1 MIRGGK
7 INLSI
12 LGAMQVS
19 EKGDLAN
26 WMIPGKMVKGMGGAM
41 DLVAGVKRVIVLMEH
56 VAKKKDGTEDLKILQ
71 QCTLPLTGVGVVDR
85 IITDL
90 AVMDVTPRGPEGGR
104 AGAGREL
111 RDAAGQDGCQAD
123 SLTAAPMA
131 SNGEAAKVAIYWDF
145 ENLHA
150 VLTDQENGPDH
161 YRANRMSVQ
170 APVVDVVPV
179 LDYAASFG
187 DVIIHR
193 AYGNWQFFSRYR
205 DALNGAGIDLIQMF
219 PRGANMKNS
228 ADIRMA
234 LDALSDIHAHPH
246 LTHIVVVSSDSDFIS
261 LAQKVKQ
268 AGKFVAGVGVE
279 RNSNRFWIA
288 SCNEFRFYSALV
300 KLNEASEAAVH
311 AAAARR
317 PNRRS
322 RRRPRS
328 ARKRC
333 RRCCRSR
340 RRAIPWSSH

>member
-1 MIRGGK
+1 
-7 INLSI
+7 
-12 LGAMQVS
+12 
-19 EKGDLAN
+19 
-26 WMIPGKMVKGMGGAM
+26 
-41 DLVAGVKRVIVLMEH
+41 
-56 VAKKKDGTEDLKILQ
+56 
-71 QCTLPLTGVGVVDR
+71 
-85 IITDL
+85 
-90 AVMDVTPRGPEGGR
+90 
-104 AGAGREL
+104 
-111 RDAAGQDGCQAD
+111 
-123 SLTAAPMA
+123 MA

-150 VLTDQENGPDH
+150 VLTDQENGPDY

-234 LDALSDIHAHPH
+234 LDALSDIHAIRPDAHRCG
-246 LTHIVVVSSDSDFIS
+246 SSDSDFIS

-279 RNSNRFWIA
+279 KNSNRFWIA

-300 KLNEASEAAVH
+300 KLNEASEAAVS
-311 AAAARR
+311 AVASAPGEQAMAPESAPGEPALPTLPSVETARDTLVKSLTQLVAKQGE
-317 PNRRS
+317 NYVARS
-322 RRRPRS
+322 TLKQLM
-328 ARKRC
+328 KRLMPAFDE
-333 RRCCRSR
+333 
-340 RRAIPWSSH
+340 RALECSSFTGFLEKFPDIVRIVDTEGGGHVALVEPVAGMDAG

>member
-1 MIRGGK
+1 
-7 INLSI
+7 
-12 LGAMQVS
+12 
-19 EKGDLAN
+19 
-26 WMIPGKMVKGMGGAM
+26 
-41 DLVAGVKRVIVLMEH
+41 
-56 VAKKKDGTEDLKILQ
+56 
-71 QCTLPLTGVGVVDR
+71 
-85 IITDL
+85 
-90 AVMDVTPRGPEGGR
+90 
-104 AGAGREL
+104 
-111 RDAAGQDGCQAD
+111 
-123 SLTAAPMA
+123 MA

-161 YRANRMSVQ
+161 YRVNRMSVQ

-234 LDALSDIHAHPH
+234 LDALGDIHAHPH

-268 AGKFVAGVGVE
+268 AGKFVAGVGIE
-279 RNSNRFWIA
+279 KNSNRFWIA
-288 SCNEFRFYSALV
+288 ACNEFKFYSALV
-300 KLNEASEAAVH
+300 QLNEVSEQAVH
-311 AAAARR
+311 AAAPVAPLAEPTTDAALAAAALPSQLLLDAARDTLVKSLTQLVAKQGE
-317 PNRRS
+317 NLVS
-322 RRRPRS
+322 RS
-328 ARKRC
+328 ALKHMMKRLMPDFDE
-333 RRCCRSR
+333 RALDCRSFT
-340 RRAIPWSSH
+340 AFLAKFPEIVVVVDEEGGGHVAMAEQAAVSDPT

>member
-1 MIRGGK
+1 
-7 INLSI
+7 LTP
-12 LGAMQVS
+12 AMAS
-19 EKGDLAN
+19 
-26 WMIPGKMVKGMGGAM
+26 P
-41 DLVAGVKRVIVLMEH
+41 
-56 VAKKKDGTEDLKILQ
+56 
-71 QCTLPLTGVGVVDR
+71 
-85 IITDL
+85 
-90 AVMDVTPRGPEGGR
+90 
-104 AGAGREL
+104 
-111 RDAAGQDGCQAD
+111 
-123 SLTAAPMA
+123 
-131 SNGEAAKVAIYWDF
+131 SNGEAAAAKVAIYWDF

-161 YRANRMSVQ
+161 YREHRMSVQ

-234 LDALSDIHAHPH
+234 LDALGDVHAHPH

-279 RNSNRFWIA
+279 QSSNRFWMA
-288 SCNEFRFYSALV
+288 SCNQFRFYSALV
-300 KLNEASEAAVH
+300 KTFLDKYPEVTRVASGSGGADAG
-311 AAAARR
+311 
-317 PNRRS
+317 
-322 RRRPRS
+322 
-328 ARKRC
+328 
-333 RRCCRSR
+333 
-340 RRAIPWSSH
+340 

>member
-1 MIRGGK
+1 
-7 INLSI
+7 
-12 LGAMQVS
+12 
-19 EKGDLAN
+19 
-26 WMIPGKMVKGMGGAM
+26 
-41 DLVAGVKRVIVLMEH
+41 
-56 VAKKKDGTEDLKILQ
+56 
-71 QCTLPLTGVGVVDR
+71 
-85 IITDL
+85 
-90 AVMDVTPRGPEGGR
+90 
-104 AGAGREL
+104 
-111 RDAAGQDGCQAD
+111 
-123 SLTAAPMA
+123 MA
-131 SNGEAAKVAIYWDF
+131 SNGKAAKVAIYWDF

-161 YRANRMSVQ
+161 YRVNRMSVQ

-279 RNSNRFWIA
+279 KNSNRFWIA

-300 KLNEASEAAVH
+300 KLNEASEAAVSAVASAPAEQAIAPESAPGE
-311 AAAARR
+311 AALPTLPSVETARDTLVKSLTQLVAKQGE
-317 PNRRS
+317 NYVARS
-322 RRRPRS
+322 TLKQLM
-328 ARKRC
+328 KRLMPAFDE
-333 RRCCRSR
+333 
-340 RRAIPWSSH
+340 RALECSSFTVFLEKFPDIVRIVDTEGGGHVALVEPAPGIETS

>member
-1 MIRGGK
+1 
-7 INLSI
+7 
-12 LGAMQVS
+12 
-19 EKGDLAN
+19 
-26 WMIPGKMVKGMGGAM
+26 
-41 DLVAGVKRVIVLMEH
+41 
-56 VAKKKDGTEDLKILQ
+56 
-71 QCTLPLTGVGVVDR
+71 
-85 IITDL
+85 
-90 AVMDVTPRGPEGGR
+90 
-104 AGAGREL
+104 
-111 RDAAGQDGCQAD
+111 
-123 SLTAAPMA
+123 MA

-150 VLTDQENGPDH
+150 VLTDQEYGPDY
-161 YRANRMSVQ
+161 YREHRMSVQ

-219 PRGANMKNS
+219 PRGSNMKNS

-234 LDALSDIHAHPH
+234 LDALGDIHAHPH

-279 RNSNRFWIA
+279 RNSNRFWVA

-300 KLNEASEAAVH
+300 RLNEASDLAVGAAASAPVQGPPADIVPGSVPADEAVPTLLSMEAARDALVKSLTQLVAKQGENYVSRSTLKQLMKRLMPAFDERALECGSFTSFLEKFPDIVKIVDAEGGGH
-311 AAAARR
+311 VALVEPAPAADTG
-317 PNRRS
+317 
-322 RRRPRS
+322 
-328 ARKRC
+328 
-333 RRCCRSR
+333 
-340 RRAIPWSSH
+340 